1 MNIAILGFGREGKSL
16 LKYLRS
22 RGSTRITTPR
32 FRSGQARPP
41 AGRQGLTRK
50 NDVWILDKNEN
61 IKIPK
66 GIKSQL
72 GKHFLKNLER
82 FDIIFRSPGV
92 PWNLPELR
100 RARENGVE
108 FSSATRLFFEEIAA
122 MVRRGSPQVIG
133 VTGTKGKGTTATLIY
148 KILKAAGKDAHLA
161 GNIGKSPLMT
171 LPKLTRRSVV
181 VLELSSFQLQDL
193 GRSPH
198 IAVVLDVFPDHQDA
212 HLNLKEY
219 YEAKTNIARHQ
230 KKTDKIFFFKNHP
243 LSRWVAAKSRA
254 RKYPVL
260 ENRFA
265 LFAPEDLKTKGFH
278 NFKNAVMAA
287 EVARALKIP
296 HATILK
302 AIRKFRGLPHRLEFI
317 RSIPYSQVLKNMRI
331 SFYNDS
337 ASTNPHTTAAAIR
350 AFPNA
355 PTVLI
360 AGGQDKGLNYA
371 PLARALKHSTVKLVV
386 LFGENKH
393 KIAKTIKKTGVQ
405 LRLANN
411 LHSAVKIATR
421 FAVRGRAR
429 YSLPP
434 IIIFSP
440 GAASFDMF
448 KNYADRGNKFK
459 KIVKNLK
466 AR

>member
-1 MNIAILGFGREGKSL
+1 MNIAILGFGREGRSVLSFLQKSPR
-16 LKYLRS
+16 Y
-22 RGSTRITTPR
+22 RGATIH
-32 FRSGQARPP
+32 
-41 AGRQGLTRK
+41 
-50 NDVWILDKNEN
+50 ILDKKRSKNY
-61 IKIPK
+61 
-66 GIKSQL
+66 
-72 GKHFLKNLER
+72 LKNLER

-100 RARENGVE
+100 RAWKNGVE
-108 FSSATRLFFEEIAA
+108 FSSATKLFFGHAKGTI
-122 MVRRGSPQVIG
+122 IG

-421 FAVRGRAR
+421 FAVLLATR